1 MTLQDLIDSF
11 NILYEINS
19 LAIGGLTDGEILAI
33 LEMEQYK
40 IINQKIQGNNVYN
53 TKFPDTPKRID
64 DLFRLLKSEN
74 IDITNIPGM
83 NEYISILPSDY
94 LHIHEVRVP
103 NVASPLIY
111 TQAESISINSVR
123 RVSNGFRNNNPVL
136 SSPKYTITNSGGNN
150 VLKLYYFD
158 SNDEQIDVQLNIIYI
173 KRPINLKAPYA
184 SRETVLTDFN
194 DDVYYEIIRS
204 AVNSAIAIATPEK
217 YPISQQE
224 LNKTE

>member
-1 MTLQDLIDSF
+1 MRLQDLIDSF

-83 NEYISILPSDY
+83 NEYISILPNDY

-103 NVASPLIY
+103 NVSSPLVY

-123 RVSNGFRNNNPVL
+123 RVSNGFRNYNPVL

-158 SNDEQIDVQLNIIYI
+158 SKDEQIDVQLNIIYI
-173 KRPINLKAPYA
+173 KKPINLKYTV

-217 YPISQQE
+217 YQISQQE

>member
-19 LAIGGLTDGEILAI
+19 LAIGGLTDGEILSI

-74 IDITNIPGM
+74 IDITKIPGM

-103 NVASPLIY
+103 NAASPSVY
-111 TQAESISINSVR
+111 TQAESMSINSVR

-173 KRPINLKAPYA
+173 KKPTNLKSIYA
-184 SRETVLTDFN
+184 LRGTVLTDFN

-217 YPISQQE
+217 YQISQQE